1 MPSQSLDAFL
11 RSLAKGDAAAAYY
24 FHGPEDLLKDEA
36 LRALLDRVLDPSL
49 RDFNLDQRGTGQLDV
64 DDLFALCTTLP
75 MMADRRVVVLREIEA
90 LKRKPKVRGALL
102 NYLARPAPDTVLVLI
117 QGANEESEDKEIA
130 RAAVT
135 VACEPLPEERVL
147 KWLERR
153 AKGLGLE
160 LPQEAALHLVRA
172 VGGELASLAAELEKL
187 AALPPGE
194 PLTVER
200 VGELVGVRHGETI
213 FDWRDAVM
221 EDRTGP
227 AVHLI
232 GLLLDQ
238 PGNSGVKLAG
248 VLGTTLVGVGVA
260 RSHLDRG
267 QRGRALDDAVFR
279 AIQRCRVFGLLSWS
293 EEKSRWI
300 RWAPKWPAKRV
311 TGALRAVLAADTAL
325 KGITI
330 SDERGILTDLVLR
343 MAMSAK
349 AAA

>member
-1 MPSQSLDAFL
+1 MPSQTLDAFM
-11 RSLAKGDAAAAYY
+11 RSLAKGDPAAAYF

-49 RDFNLDQRGTGQLDV
+49 RDFNLDQRGAGQLDA
-64 DDLFALCTTLP
+64 DTLFALCTTLP
-75 MMADRRVVVLREIEA
+75 MMADRRVVVLREVEA

-102 NYLARPAPDTVLVLI
+102 DYLARPAPDTVLVLI
-117 QGANEESEDKEIA
+117 QGANEENEDKDIA

-135 VACEPLPEERVL
+135 VACEPLPEDRVL

-153 AKGLGLE
+153 AKGVGLE
-160 LPQEAALHLVRA
+160 LPEDAARHLVRA
-172 VGGELASLAAELEKL
+172 VGGELASLAAELDKL
-187 AALPPGE
+187 AALPAGE
-194 PLTVER
+194 AFTVER

-213 FDWRDAVM
+213 YDWRDAVM
-221 EDRTGP
+221 EDRVGP

-232 GLLLDQ
+232 GPLLDQ
-238 PGNSGVKLAG
+238 PGTSGVKLAAL
-248 VLGTTLVGVGVA
+248 LGTTLVGVGVA
-260 RSHLDRG
+260 RSYMDKG

-293 EEKSRWI
+293 EEKTRWI
-300 RWAPKWPAKRV
+300 RWGPRWPATRV

-325 KGITI
+325 KNTTI

-343 MAMSAK
+343 MVTSAK

>member
-1 MPSQSLDAFL
+1 MAGAP
-11 RSLAKGDAAAAYY
+11 GE
-24 FHGPEDLLKDEA
+24 GP
-36 LRALLDRVLDPSL
+36 R
-49 RDFNLDQRGTGQLDV
+49 
-64 DDLFALCTTLP
+64 
-75 MMADRRVVVLREIEA
+75 
-90 LKRKPKVRGALL
+90 
-102 NYLARPAPDTVLVLI
+102 
-117 QGANEESEDKEIA
+117 A
-130 RAAVT
+130 RAA
-135 VACEPLPEERVL
+135 P
-147 KWLERR
+147 RR
-153 AKGLGLE
+153 RRC
-160 LPQEAALHLVRA
+160 HLVRA

-279 AIQRCRVFGLLSWS
+279 AIRRCRVFGLL
-293 EEKSRWI
+293 E
-300 RWAPKWPAKRV
+300 
-311 TGALRAVLAADTAL
+311 L
-325 KGITI
+325 
-330 SDERGILTDLVLR
+330 ERGEVSLGPLGPEVARQAGDR
-343 MAMSAK
+343 RASCSARGRHARSRASRSPTS
-349 AAA
+349 AAS

>member
-1 MPSQSLDAFL
+1 MPSQTLDAFM
-11 RSLAKGDAAAAYY
+11 RSLAKGDPAAAYF

-49 RDFNLDQRGTGQLDV
+49 RDFNLDQRGAGQLDA
-64 DDLFALCTTLP
+64 DALFALCTTLP
-75 MMADRRVVVLREIEA
+75 MMADRRVVVLREVEA

-102 NYLARPAPDTVLVLI
+102 DYLARPAPDTVLVLI
-117 QGANEESEDKEIA
+117 QGANEENEDKDIA

-135 VACEPLPEERVL
+135 VACEPLPEDRVL

-153 AKGLGLE
+153 AKGVGLE
-160 LPQEAALHLVRA
+160 LPEDAARHLVRA
-172 VGGELASLAAELEKL
+172 VGGELASLAAELDKL
-187 AALPPGE
+187 AALPAGE
-194 PLTVER
+194 AFTVER

-213 FDWRDAVM
+213 YDWRDAVM
-221 EDRTGP
+221 EDRVGP

-232 GLLLDQ
+232 GPLLDQ
-238 PGNSGVKLAG
+238 PGTSGVKLAAL
-248 VLGTTLVGVGVA
+248 LGTTLVGVGVA
-260 RSHLDRG
+260 RSYMDKG

-293 EEKSRWI
+293 EEKTRWI
-300 RWAPKWPAKRV
+300 RWGPRWPGTRV

-325 KGITI
+325 KNTTI

-343 MAMSAK
+343 MVTSAK

>member
-1 MPSQSLDAFL
+1 M
-11 RSLAKGDAAAAYY
+11 
-24 FHGPEDLLKDEA
+24 
-36 LRALLDRVLDPSL
+36 
-49 RDFNLDQRGTGQLDV
+49 
-64 DDLFALCTTLP
+64 
-75 MMADRRVVVLREIEA
+75 
-90 LKRKPKVRGALL
+90 
-102 NYLARPAPDTVLVLI
+102 
-117 QGANEESEDKEIA
+117 
-130 RAAVT
+130 
-135 VACEPLPEERVL
+135 
-147 KWLERR
+147 
-153 AKGLGLE
+153 
-160 LPQEAALHLVRA
+160 
-172 VGGELASLAAELEKL
+172 
-187 AALPPGE
+187 PPGE
-194 PLTVER
+194 PLTAER

-248 VLGTTLVGVGVA
+248 LLGTTLVGVGLA
-260 RSHLDRG
+260 RSYTDRD

-300 RWAPKWPAKRV
+300 RWAPTWPAKRV

-325 KGITI
+325 KGTTI

-343 MAMSAK
+343 MATSAK